1 MSSYV
6 NQRCATLVL
15 RTIDAT
21 NRGTNDTEFLSNTQR
36 GTYWEWNG
44 INLANVLADMRL
56 KNNKF
61 NIILVSCQQ
70 GTYAQNTSGIGS
82 VGLDNVFN
90 FRLGGLSFLNGEYDV
105 KLDKQSN
112 SQIIGGITLNTAN
125 NGSQQIIVYNTQMN
139 TFQIGNDIVNLRIS
153 YEKIQN
159 KLAPVVNA
167 GASLLL
173 PSGASGATFPEML
186 WIFKI
191 FAVDEEIIDTR
202 VREYKQETRIKL
214 NN

>member
-21 NRGTNDTEFLSNTQR
+21 NRGSNDTDFLNNTNR

-44 INLANVLADMRL
+44 INLANVLGDL
-56 KNNKF
+56 KLKYNKF

-70 GTYAQNTSGIGS
+70 GTYAQNASGIGNT
-82 VGLDNVFN
+82 GLENVFS
-90 FRLGGLSFLNGEYDV
+90 FRLSGFSFLNGEYDIRT
-105 KLDKQSN
+105 DRQSN
-112 SQIIGGITLNTAN
+112 SQIIGGVTLNTAN

-153 YEKIQN
+153 YEKVSN

-191 FAVDEEIIDTR
+191 FPVDEQVIDTS
-202 VREYKQETRIKL
+202 VREYKQETRIKI